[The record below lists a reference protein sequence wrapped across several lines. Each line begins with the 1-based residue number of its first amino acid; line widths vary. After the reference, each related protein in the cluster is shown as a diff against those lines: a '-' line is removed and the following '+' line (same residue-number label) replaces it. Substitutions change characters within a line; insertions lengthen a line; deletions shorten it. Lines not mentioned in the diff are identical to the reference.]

1 MRGVHAYSHQYINSR
16 NVVEKGGEG
25 LGALVAYVEE
35 LDHKVAPQLVINDS
49 NWNGARL
56 ILQEVAIVGSLK
68 LCLQV

>member
-1 MRGVHAYSHQYINSR
+1 MRGVHTHTQYTNSR
-16 NVVEKGGEG
+16 NVVKKAGKG

-56 ILQEVAIVGSLK
+56 ILQEVAIVSSLK